1 MNKIFLIISREYWTR
16 VKKKSFLLMS
26 ILGPLLLAA
35 VMILPIWLA
44 TRDKTESTVLVIDET
59 ALLKDSL
66 KNSNNV
72 KFIYTDLKL
81 QVAQDSLFKSKF
93 DGILYLPAALIGKGA
108 QPLLYFKEDF
118 SMLSE
123 EYINNEVEDRVYEY
137 QLKANNIDLNIIKN
151 AKKKI
156 DLQTKK
162 LDKNG
167 NAVSS
172 TRSIKMAMSYVFSML
187 IYFFVFMYGVQVM
200 RGVMEE
206 KTSRIVE
213 VIISSVKPFQLMMGK
228 ILGIALVGITQFIL
242 WIIFTTFFTFIV
254 QTTMLSRILK
264 SVDAKKDAVEEVY
277 KKGSSS
283 KVDQLSAAAK
293 NPMANKDVMS
303 YFKSISDINIFEV
316 VATFLIYFILGYL
329 LYASL
334 FAAVGAAV
342 DSETETQQFMMPIS
356 IPLIAGIVSLS
367 AILNNSNSTFSVI
380 MSMIPFTSP
389 VCMMGRMPFGVP
401 ISQVVISVILLFA
414 TFLLMTWLA
423 GKIYRT
429 GILMYGKKAS
439 WKEFAKWIMYS

>member
-1 MNKIFLIISREYWTR
+1 MNKIILIISREYWSR
-16 VKKKSFLLMS
+16 VKKKSFILMS

-35 VMILPIWLA
+35 LMILPIWLA
-44 TRDKTESTVLVIDET
+44 KRDKTENTVLVIDET
-59 ALLKDSL
+59 GILKDSL
-66 KNSNNV
+66 KNSKNV
-72 KFIYTDLKL
+72 KFIYSKLKL
-81 QVAQDSLFKSKF
+81 SVAQDSLFKSKF
-93 DGILYLPAALIGKGA
+93 DGILYLPEAIIGKGA
-108 QPLLYFKEDF
+108 QPFLYFKEDF

-123 EYINNEVEDRVYEY
+123 EYINNEVEDKIYEY
-137 QLKANNIDLNIIKN
+137 QLKANNIDVAVIKN
-151 AKKKI
+151 ARKKI

-162 LDKNG
+162 LDEKG

-172 TRSIKMAMSYVFSML
+172 TRGIKMALSYVFSML

-228 ILGIALVGITQFIL
+228 ILGIALVGITQFVL
-242 WIIFTTFFTFIV
+242 WIIFTFVFSMIV
-254 QTTMLSRILK
+254 QTTMMSTIIK
-264 SVDAKKDAVEEVY
+264 SVNAKTDAMEQVY
-277 KKGSSS
+277 KKGSSA
-283 KVDQLSAAAK
+283 KIDQLQSAAK
-293 NPMANKDVMS
+293 NPMANRDVMS
-303 YFKSISDINIFEV
+303 YFKSISDINIPEV
-316 VATFLIYFILGYL
+316 IIAFLIYFTLGYL

-342 DSETETQQFMMPIS
+342 DSETETQQFMLPIS

-367 AILNNSNSTFSVI
+367 AILNSSNSTFSI
-380 MSMIPFTSP
+380 AMSMIPFTSP
-389 VCMMGRMPFGVP
+389 VCMIGRMPFGVP
-401 ISQVVISVILLFA
+401 IGQVIISVVILFA

-439 WKEFAKWIMYS
+439 WKEFAKWIMYK

>member
-1 MNKIFLIISREYWTR
+1 MNKIFLIISREYWSR
-16 VKKKSFLLMS
+16 VKKKSFILMS

-44 TRDKTESTVLVIDET
+44 TRDKTESMVLVIDET

-66 KNSNNV
+66 KSSNNV
-72 KFIYTDLKL
+72 KFFYTNLKL
-81 QVAQDSLFKSKF
+81 QAAQDSLFKSKF

-123 EYINNEVEDRVYEY
+123 EYINNEVEDKVYEY

-172 TRSIKMAMSYVFSML
+172 TREIKMAMSYVFSML

-228 ILGIALVGITQFIL
+228 ILGIALVGITQFVL
-242 WIIFTTFFTFIV
+242 WIIFTSFFTFIV
-254 QTTMLSRILK
+254 QTTMLSKILK
-264 SVDAKKDAVEEVY
+264 SVDAKKDAVEQVY
-277 KKGSSS
+277 KKGSSA
-283 KVDQLSAAAK
+283 KVDQLSQAAK

-303 YFKSISDINIFEV
+303 YFKSISDINIIEV

-356 IPLIAGIVSLS
+356 IPLIAGIISLS

-401 ISQVVISVILLFA
+401 MVQVMISVVLLFA

-439 WKEFAKWIMYS
+439 WKEFAKWIMYK